1 MPFLRF
7 KGFQQDFVSSISTD
21 VIQEFSRITGV
32 LPQKVKIELLLVEQL
47 NNSPQSLEILMFPRD
62 QEMHDRIAQEMNNLL
77 AAHGFGEVHIFFILL
92 SPHLYYKEGQPLKSS
107 LEEPISLT

>member
-7 KGFQQDFVSSISTD
+7 KGFQSDFVTSISSD
-21 VIQEFSRITGV
+21 IIEEFSRITGV
-32 LPQKVKIELLLVEQL
+32 VQQKVKIELLLVEQL
-47 NNSPQSLEILMFPRD
+47 NNSPQSLEIMMFPRD
-62 QEMHDRIAQEMNNLL
+62 QDMHDRIALAMNNLL

-92 SPHLYYKEGQPLKSS
+92 SPHLYYKEGQPLKSN